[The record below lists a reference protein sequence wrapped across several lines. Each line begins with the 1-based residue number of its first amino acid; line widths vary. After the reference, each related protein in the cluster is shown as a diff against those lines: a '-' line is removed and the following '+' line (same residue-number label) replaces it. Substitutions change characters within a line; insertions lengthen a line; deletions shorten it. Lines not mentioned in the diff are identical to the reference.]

1 MIKTYKAR
9 VNRNNVSYL
18 LYGKQGNE
26 VRYNF
31 TNGNV
36 VTNKYPSLTLR
47 GRYYQELLE
56 DSLLFRGETIIIDHE
71 QEEYTGEKAALEAE
85 KNGSNNSKETSST
98 EDITEKTT
106 EASTKQVKTEEVRGI
121 RTSAEVIAYVN
132 ERYDKECKTLA
143 TAMKHASKDGLVFP
157 DFNE

>member
-71 QEEYTGEKAALEAE
+71 QEEYAGEKAALEAE
-85 KNGSNNSKETSST
+85 KNGSSNIKETSST
-98 EDITEKTT
+98 EETT
-106 EASTKQVKTEEVRGI
+106 ETSTKQIKTEEVRGI

>member
-71 QEEYTGEKAALEAE
+71 QEEYAGEKAALEAE
-85 KNGSNNSKETSST
+85 KNGSSNIKETSST
-98 EDITEKTT
+98 EETIET
-106 EASTKQVKTEEVRGI
+106 STKQIKTEEVRGI

-143 TAMKHASKDGLVFP
+143 TAMKHAAKDGLVFP

>member
-85 KNGSNNSKETSST
+85 KNGSKFDSF
-98 EDITEKTT
+98 DLV
-106 EASTKQVKTEEVRGI
+106 ALRH
-121 RTSAEVIAYVN
+121 
-132 ERYDKECKTLA
+132 EC
-143 TAMKHASKDGLVFP
+143 
-157 DFNE
+157 

>member
-71 QEEYTGEKAALEAE
+71 QEEYAGEKAALEAE
-85 KNGSNNSKETSST
+85 KNGSSNIKETSST
-98 EDITEKTT
+98 EEITET
-106 EASTKQVKTEEVRGI
+106 STKQIKTEEVRGI